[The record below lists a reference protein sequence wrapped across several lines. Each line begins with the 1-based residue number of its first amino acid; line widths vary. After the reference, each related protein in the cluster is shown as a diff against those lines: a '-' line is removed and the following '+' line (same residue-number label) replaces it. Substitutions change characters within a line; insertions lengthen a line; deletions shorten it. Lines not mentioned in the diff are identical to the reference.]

1 MTMPI
6 NKTTVAGALVVILLV
21 ANIINYFCSG
31 WGLITVKVKDAPLGQ
46 VIRSIERQGWV
57 TIYSN
62 LDPQSKV
69 SMYCDHVPLPEAM
82 ETLAA
87 NVEEPPPADTGNGGG
102 GGGYG
107 GGGGRGGRGGG
118 GGLGGGGAQ
127 WNLAFF
133 VAPTSDQVKAEVRA
147 FTEGADRND
156 DTLQSYSFPTPLD
169 MISDDSTSVADPRLQ
184 IWPGVK
190 TAPAPPPNADG
201 TPATGPDGQPLQA
214 EAPPTTVQGYLRSF
228 AEGAAV
234 WIIAPSSWDSP
245 VTTAPAPESSI
256 SSAIHHFISH
266 ANGSVTEAIIL
277 RGREQRTAAASDR
290 PRGQFRGGGGLD
302 LGMMEDRVDN
312 AINGLPKEQQPAARQ
327 KLADEKQNQK
337 EMATLP
343 FDQRRQRMMSH
354 FIDLRMNGDNN
365 WRKSPEKRAQMYARL
380 VGNRISATGK

>member
-6 NKTTVAGALVVILLV
+6 NKFTVAGALIAVLLV

-46 VIRSIERQGWV
+46 VIKSIERQGWV

-82 ETLAA
+82 ETLAV
-87 NVEEPPPADTGNGGG
+87 NVEEPPPADAGGNSGGG
-102 GGGYG
+102 GF
-107 GGGGRGGRGGG
+107 GGRRGGG
-118 GGLGGGGAQ
+118 GGGGGAQ

-133 VAPTSDQVKAEVRA
+133 VAPTSDQVKAEIRA

-156 DTLQSYSFPTPLD
+156 DTLQSYNFPTPLN
-169 MISDDSTSVADPRLQ
+169 MISDESTAVADPRLQ
-184 IWPGVK
+184 TWPGVK

-228 AEGAAV
+228 AEGAAI
-234 WIIAPSSWDSP
+234 WIIAPASWDSP
-245 VTTAPAPESSI
+245 VATPPPPDSSI
-256 SSAIHHFISH
+256 SAAIHHFISGAH
-266 ANGSVTEAIIL
+266 GSVTEAIIL
-277 RGREQRTAAASDR
+277 RGREQRTASGDR
-290 PRGQFRGGGGLD
+290 PRGGGFRGAGLD
-302 LGMMEDRVDN
+302 LGMMEERVDN
-312 AINGLPKEQQPAARQ
+312 AINGLPQDQQPAARA
-327 KLADEKQNQK
+327 KLADEKQTQK

-343 FDQRRQRMMSH
+343 FEERRQRMFSH
-354 FIDLRMNGDNN
+354 FLELRLNGDNN
-365 WRKSPEKRAQMYARL
+365 WRRSPEKRAQMYARL
-380 VGNRISATGK
+380 VNNRLAATGK